1 VKRETK
7 RTKRKESGA
16 IKDDGV
22 SAKMV
27 SEFSDGLLYTHARL
41 TYNIQ
46 HTLKNASFLY
56 ALIELLDEKKIL
68 TIEELEE
75 RKKKTAEQL
84 IQKFED
90 SRIGLLYQEPE
101 EDKYTFKPKHAI
113 HCESRLPACRAICC
127 KIPFALSKQDVEERA
142 IRWEFGRPYLIA
154 HDGEGYCVHLDKKS
168 YRCNAYKQRPVPC
181 RGFHCRDNERWPV
194 WQDYEN
200 RIMNPDFLKQVEES
214 NEKMYSL
221 KK

>member
-1 VKRETK
+1 MKAETEKEK
-7 RTKRKESGA
+7 RTKHN
-16 IKDDGV
+16 GV
-22 SAKMV
+22 LENMIND
-27 SEFSDGLLYTHARL
+27 FSDGLRYTHARL

-68 TIEELEE
+68 AIEELEE
-75 RKKKTAEQL
+75 KKKKVAEQL

-101 EDKYTFKPKHAI
+101 EDKYTFQSRKKTD
-113 HCESRLPACRAICC
+113 CESRLPVCKAVCC

-154 HDGEGYCVHLDKKS
+154 HGDDDYCVHLDKNV
-168 YRCNAYKQRPVPC
+168 YRCTAYDHRPVPC
-181 RGFHCRDNERWPV
+181 RGFHCIENERWPV
-194 WQDYEN
+194 WKDYEGQ
-200 RIMNPDFLKQVEES
+200 IMNPDFLIKVDES
-214 NEKMYSL
+214 NGKMYSL
-221 KK
+221 IK